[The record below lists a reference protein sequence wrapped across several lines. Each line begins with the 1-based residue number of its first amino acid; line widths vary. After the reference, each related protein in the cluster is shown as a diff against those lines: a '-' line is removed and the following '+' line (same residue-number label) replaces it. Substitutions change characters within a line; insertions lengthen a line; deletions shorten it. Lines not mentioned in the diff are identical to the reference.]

1 MPPAGSIFRYA
12 LSDRQ
17 SDSANP
23 FLYHK
28 TTRRQFYDSEHARWS
43 GSHGCDEVIFLNE
56 RGELTEGCRTNLYI
70 EKDERLFT
78 PPLDAGVLDGTHRR
92 QLLCDPARWV
102 VEKTL
107 YLEDLETADA
117 VYLGNSV
124 RGLLTA
130 ERVI

>member
-1 MPPAGSIFRYA
+1 MAQTAASPR
-12 LSDRQ
+12 R

-28 TTRRQFYDSEHARWS
+28 TTRRQFYDSEQARWS
-43 GSHGCDEVIFLNE
+43 RSHGCDEVIFLNE
-56 RGELTEGCRTNLYI
+56 RGELSEGCRTNLYI

-78 PPLDAGVLDGTHRR
+78 PPLDAGVLDGTLRR
-92 QLLCDPARWV
+92 QLLSDPARWV

-107 YLEDLETADA
+107 YLEDLEAADA

-124 RGLLTA
+124 RGLLRA